1 VEALSDPD
9 PDPAP
14 GSVPGPDVG
23 GAQPRRRR
31 ARSATESLLS
41 IVLGLEAI
49 LIFFAALAVFRFG
62 TLPPAIAFGGGALL
76 IVVLVLVGRL
86 VRFSW
91 GRWLGWLL
99 QVLIVAIGFL
109 VPLMFY
115 IGAGFAAIWI
125 YCFIV
130 GRRLDRRNA
139 AIQAS
144 TSTDST
150 NHKEQ
155 E

>member
-1 VEALSDPD
+1 MEAMT
-9 PDPAP
+9 DPAP
-14 GSVPGPDVG
+14 STDPGP
-23 GAQPRRRR
+23 AQPRRRR

-49 LIFFAALAVFRFG
+49 LIFFVALTVYRFG
-62 TLPPAIAFGGGALL
+62 TLSPALAFGGGVVL

-86 VRFSW
+86 LRFSW
-91 GRWLGWLL
+91 GIWLGWLL
-99 QVLIVAIGFL
+99 QVLLIAIGFL

-139 AIQAS
+139 AIRAS
-144 TSTDST
+144 TSADST

>member
-1 VEALSDPD
+1 MEAVTGTAPD
-9 PDPAP
+9 PGP
-14 GSVPGPDVG
+14 GHDAGA
-23 GAQPRRRR
+23 AQPRRRR

-49 LIFFAALAVFRFG
+49 LVFFVALTVFRFG
-62 TLPPAIAFGGGALL
+62 ALSPALAFGGGAVL
-76 IVVLVLVGRL
+76 IVVLVLVGRML
-86 VRFSW
+86 RFSW
-91 GRWLGWLL
+91 GVWLGWFL
-99 QVLIVAIGFL
+99 QVLLIAIGFL

-139 AIQAS
+139 AIRAS

>member
-1 VEALSDPD
+1 VEAVTA
-9 PDPAP
+9 PAP
-14 GSVPGPDVG
+14 GSVPDPDAGP
-23 GAQPRRRR
+23 AQPRRRR

-49 LIFFAALAVFRFG
+49 LIFFVALTVFRFG
-62 TLPPAIAFGGGALL
+62 TLSPALAFGGGAVL

-86 VRFSW
+86 LRFSW
-91 GRWLGWLL
+91 GSWLGWLL
-99 QVLIVAIGFL
+99 QVLLIAIGFL

-125 YCFIV
+125 YCFVV

-139 AIQAS
+139 AIRAS
-144 TSTDST
+144 ISTDSI

>member
-1 VEALSDPD
+1 MEAVTAPT

-14 GSVPGPDVG
+14 DPGG
-23 GAQPRRRR
+23 QQPRRRR

-41 IVLGLEAI
+41 IVLGLDAI
-49 LIFFAALAVFRFG
+49 LIFFVALTVFRFG
-62 TLPPAIAFGGGALL
+62 SLPPALAFGGGAVL

-86 VRFSW
+86 LRFSW
-91 GRWLGWLL
+91 GHWIGWLL
-99 QVLIVAIGFL
+99 QVLIVSIGVL

-139 AIQAS
+139 AFRAS
-144 TSTDST
+144 TSSTDST